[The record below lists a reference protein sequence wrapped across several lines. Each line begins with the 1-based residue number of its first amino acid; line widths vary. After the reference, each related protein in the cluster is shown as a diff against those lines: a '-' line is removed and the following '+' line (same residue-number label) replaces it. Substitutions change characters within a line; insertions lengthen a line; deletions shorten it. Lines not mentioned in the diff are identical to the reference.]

1 MHLSRYLYNADYL
14 NAAFKFT
21 FILLILTKL
30 EIDNLKMNQYD
41 KKQQHWL
48 FTQKIEHFTDTPF
61 VPKLYDFQQCW

>member
-41 KKQQHWL
+41 KKQQH
-48 FTQKIEHFTDTPF
+48 
-61 VPKLYDFQQCW
+61 